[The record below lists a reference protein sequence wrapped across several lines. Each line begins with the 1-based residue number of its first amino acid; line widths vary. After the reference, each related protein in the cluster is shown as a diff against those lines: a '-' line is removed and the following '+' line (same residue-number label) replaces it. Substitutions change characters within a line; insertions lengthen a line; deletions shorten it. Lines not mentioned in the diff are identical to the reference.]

1 MAGTRDST
9 STSTSTRAGVEVT
22 DIVFAKKK
30 SRFVV
35 GKLMGSKLFKRI
47 FGNAQDNLLL

>member
-1 MAGTRDST
+1 MAGTRDSTST

-30 SRFVV
+30 SV